1 MSTLNTLLEMW
12 RALPLQRSPTVPL
25 RKKLACNW
33 RSELSNDYTCIR
45 TPYVQDA
52 PTERTN
58 VSKFGHKE
66 GDNCLCILPQTIYLR
81 KAVLLN
87 NFAI

>member
-33 RSELSNDYTCIR
+33 RSGLSNNTCIR
-45 TPYVQDA
+45 TPYVQDTPA
-52 PTERTN
+52 ECNN

-66 GDNCLCILPQTIYLR
+66 GANCLCILPQTIYLR